1 MGVWVGVEAFRS
13 GKARGVPRMA
23 SETGRDWKVR
33 EELVQGAWPAFES
46 DEVDP
51 FTET

>member
-1 MGVWVGVEAFRS
+1 MGGS
-13 GKARGVPRMA
+13 RGLQVREGTGSSQDP
-23 SETGRDWKVR
+23 SETDRDWKVR